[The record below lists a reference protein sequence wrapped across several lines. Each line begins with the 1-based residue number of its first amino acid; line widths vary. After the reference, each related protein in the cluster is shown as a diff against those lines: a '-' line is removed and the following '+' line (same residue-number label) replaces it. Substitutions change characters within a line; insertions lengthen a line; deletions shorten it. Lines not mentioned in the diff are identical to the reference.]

1 MEQAPQRRLP
11 MKDAWFARRAER
23 LTLANR
29 TDLPVAM
36 WARRGRVRWSGP
48 LWLGILA
55 FVLHGAQCNA
65 QTEPQVLAKSL
76 LSYHF
81 HTAPLAP
88 IYLSEY
94 DITVEPSRLV
104 RLWYRFG
111 PGSPA
116 AGTTHT
122 FQLNHQQY
130 RQLID
135 TLAAEGV
142 LGGDWTPSAT
152 LIGASQ
158 ETVDIRESSGK
169 AITISSAL
177 EPEAKRRFLT
187 VVDAMR
193 ATVPKAAWVAKDRDQ
208 KTYQDSAR

>member
-1 MEQAPQRRLP
+1 MEQAPQRCLS
-11 MKDAWFARRAER
+11 MTDAWFARRAER
-23 LTLANR
+23 VTLANR
-29 TDLPVAM
+29 TDLPVAVY
-36 WARRGRVRWSGP
+36 GRQGRFCWSAS

-55 FVLHGAQCNA
+55 FLVQGGRCDA
-65 QTEPQVLAKSL
+65 QTDQKLLAESV
-76 LSYHF
+76 LSYRF

-94 DITVEPSRLV
+94 SITVEPSRSV

-111 PGSPA
+111 PGSPG

-130 RQLID
+130 RQLVD
-135 TLAAEGV
+135 TLAAERV
-142 LGGDWTPSAT
+142 LGGDWTSSAT

-158 ETVDIRESSGK
+158 QTVTIREPSGK
-169 AITISSAL
+169 AVTITSTL
-177 EPEAKRRFLT
+177 QQGPRERFTT

-193 ATVPKAAWVAKDRDQ
+193 TTVPMAAWIAKDRDQ
-208 KTYQDSAR
+208 QAYQSNAR